1 MYQVRSRSGLSAYPG
16 DCFFDANRP
25 SWLPFWIDTPTES
38 NAKAACLYGAIPVV
52 GGIINPGG
60 VTAQQ
65 IINPATEY
73 PGPTPMI
80 QRPTPPPG
88 ALETQTG
95 AVTDTAAQ
103 AATLPGTLA
112 VQAAERAQAGLQDFY
127 NRLAQQIYPA
137 GAGDGGGGGFSTLA
151 LVALG
156 LAAGVGVLLLTG
168 GRGRRR

>member
-1 MYQVRSRSGLSAYPG
+1 MYRVRSRSGLSAYPG
-16 DCFFDANRP
+16 DCFFDPNRP

-38 NAKAACLYGAIPVV
+38 NAKAACLYGSIPIV
-52 GGIINPGG
+52 GGIFNPGG
-60 VTAQQ
+60 VRAQQ

-73 PGPTPMI
+73 APPTPMI

-88 ALETQTG
+88 ALDTQTG

-112 VQAAERAQAGLQDFY
+112 VEAAQRAQSGLQDFY

-137 GAGDGGGGGFSTLA
+137 GAGDGGGFSTLA
-151 LVALG
+151 LIALG
-156 LAAGVGVLLLTG
+156 LAAGAGVLLLTSG

>member
-1 MYQVRSRSGLSAYPG
+1 MYRVRSRSGLSAYPG
-16 DCFFDANRP
+16 QCFFDANRP

-38 NAKAACLYGAIPVV
+38 NAKVACFYGAIPIV
-52 GGIINPGG
+52 GGIVNPGG

-65 IINPATEY
+65 IINPGTEY
-73 PGPTPMI
+73 QPPTPMI
-80 QRPTPPPG
+80 QQPAPPIG

-112 VQAAERAQAGLQDFY
+112 IQAAQRAQSGLQDFFD
-127 NRLAQQIYPA
+127 RLAQQIYP
-137 GAGDGGGGGFSTLA
+137 GGGAAGGFSTTA
-151 LVALG
+151 LIALG
-156 LAAGVGVLLLTG
+156 LAAGVGILLLTAG

>member
-1 MYQVRSRSGLSAYPG
+1 MYRVRSRSGLSAYPG

-38 NAKAACLYGAIPVV
+38 NAKVACLYGSIPIVGAIV
-52 GGIINPGG
+52 NPGG

-65 IINPATEY
+65 IINPGTEY
-73 PGPTPMI
+73 APPTPMI
-80 QRPTPPPG
+80 QQPAPPVG

-112 VQAAERAQAGLQDFY
+112 VEAARRAQAGLQEFY
-127 NRLAQQIYPA
+127 NRLAQQIAPA
-137 GAGDGGGGGFSTLA
+137 GDGGGGFSTLA
-151 LVALG
+151 LIALG